1 VKIYDMH
8 VHAETGIAEP
18 QKLIENMEMAGVYGG
33 TVISVRPEES
43 YGRFKLNYEDR
54 IKNVLEWT
62 KGYEGRLFPVLWI
75 HPREENVLEKV
86 KDAAERGISAFKMIC
101 DNYYVYDD
109 ISMKLIEVIAKT
121 GKPLMFHSGILW
133 IGKAIAAD
141 YNRPAN
147 WEHLIEIPNVR
158 FSLAHCSWPWYDEC
172 IAIYGRME
180 AARRFEPQGTP
191 DMYLDLTPGTP
202 KIYREDLL
210 NKLFNI
216 GYNPMSKMMFGSD
229 MGANDYD
236 PGPVKDWID
245 YDNAIYDKLGVADD
259 IRKKIYADNF
269 LTFIGAK

>member
-1 VKIYDMH
+1 MKIYDMH
-8 VHAETGIAEP
+8 VHAETCIAEP
-18 QKLIENMEMAGVYGG
+18 NKLIENMEKAGVYGG

-43 YGRFKLNYEDR
+43 YGRFKLNYEER
-54 IKNVLEWT
+54 IKNVIDWT
-62 KGYEGRLFPVLWI
+62 KGYEDRLFPVLWI
-75 HPREENVLEKV
+75 HPREENAIEKV
-86 KDAAERGISAFKMIC
+86 KDAVDKGISAFKMIC

-109 ISMKLIEVIAKT
+109 ISMKLIEAIAKT

-147 WEHLIEIPNVR
+147 WEHLLEIPNIR

-180 AARRFEPQGTP
+180 AARRFDPQSTP

-229 MGANDYD
+229 MGANDYEL
-236 PGPVKDWID
+236 GPVKDWID

>member
-1 VKIYDMH
+1 MKIYDMH
-8 VHAETGIAEP
+8 IHAERGAPNPNE
-18 QKLIENMEMAGVYGG
+18 LIENMEKAGVYGG

-43 YGRFKLNYEDR
+43 YGRYKLSYEDR
-54 IKNVLEWT
+54 MKNVLEWT

-75 HPREENVLEKV
+75 HPREENAVEKV

-109 ISMKLIEVIAKT
+109 ISMKLISAISQT

-133 IGKAIAAD
+133 IGNAIASD

-147 WEHLIEIPNVR
+147 WEHLINVPKIR

-172 IAIYGRME
+172 IAIYGRMRAVYRYDPE
-180 AARRFEPQGTP
+180 NAP

-210 NKLFNI
+210 FKLFNI

-229 MGANDYD
+229 MNADDYQ

-245 YDNAIYDKLGVADD
+245 YDNSIYDKLGVSEDV
-259 IRKKIYADNF
+259 RRKIYADNF
-269 LTFIGAK
+269 LEFIGAK